1 MSGHSKWATI
11 KRKKGAIDAR
21 RGAQFTKAAKEITMA
36 SRAGGG
42 DPDLNARLR
51 AAIQAAKAINMPNAN
66 VDRAIKR
73 GTGEIEGAQYEE
85 VTYEGYAPGGVAVMV
100 ETATDNRNRTFPEV
114 RKIFEK
120 CGGTLGGAGSV
131 GFLFERKGVIEI
143 PAAATSEER
152 LMELCLEA
160 GGEDIETDEGLFRIT
175 TGATDFHAVLKAL
188 DLGGIEPSR
197 AELELVAS
205 TSAKVEGK
213 EAEQVLRL
221 VEMLEDHDDVQ
232 HVWANFDIDDDTL
245 AASA

>member
-11 KRKKGAIDAR
+11 KRKKGALDAK

-36 SRAGGG
+36 ARASGG

-73 GTGEIEGAQYEE
+73 GTGELEGALYEE
-85 VTYEGYAPGGVAVMV
+85 ITYEGYAPGGVAVMI
-100 ETATDNRNRTFPEV
+100 EAATDNRNRTFPEL

-120 CGGTLGGAGSV
+120 CGGTLGSAGSV

-143 PAAATSEER
+143 PASATTEDR
-152 LMELCLEA
+152 LMELCLDA
-160 GGEDIETDEGLFRIT
+160 GGEDIAAEDETFRVT
-175 TGATDFHAVLKAL
+175 TGATTFHAVLRAL
-188 DLGGIEPSR
+188 EDAGVEPTR
-197 AELELVAS
+197 AELELVAT